1 MLFYGLINRTEKLKI
16 INYDDDIY
24 RIPELYEFFNDID
37 YVEVCSLKNSIY
49 IDHLNYLSL
58 PSNCSAM
65 LTWYETRWLYKWL
78 EIGDFD
84 KNINELITLIEKG
97 LIRIIR

>member
-1 MLFYGLINRTEKLKI
+1 MLFYGLINRTEKLTVV
-16 INYDDDIY
+16 NYDDEY
-24 RIPELYEFFNDID
+24 KIPELYEFFNDID
-37 YVEVCSLKNSIY
+37 YVEVCSLNNSIT
-49 IDHLNYLSL
+49 INHLNNLILS
-58 PSNCSAM
+58 SKSGM
-65 LTWYETRWLYKWL
+65 LTWYQTRWLYKWL